1 MNSGILELLVNDF
14 IDLVNEM
21 INSMEYQLIND
32 VDRASAYYSKYKY
45 TPNIQK
51 ISKLKY
57 NYKAT
62 KHNFHRRVNM

>member
-1 MNSGILELLVNDF
+1 MYGGILSSLGSEF

-21 INSMEYQLIND
+21 INSIEYQIIND
-32 VDRASAYYSKYKY
+32 VDRDSAYYSKHKC

-62 KHNFHRRVNM
+62 KHNFHRRINM